1 VLLRGITSGDPRYKR
16 SDIIDHIDGILY
28 LNGDRLLSD
37 WLNEERDDGTKW
49 DKDSIF
55 SHRIYETFVEP
66 CSLVLGG
73 IMDGLSIRGRRDA
86 SNNLKDGSE
95 LCNILH
101 SVPLEAVSKVLFA
114 RPMLT
119 FEDVSE
125 VLHPGELLTGLSS
138 LILLLLNPFCVGI
151 RVL

>member
-1 VLLRGITSGDPRYKR
+1 MLLRGITSGDPCYEK
-16 SDIIDHIDGILY
+16 SDIIDHIDGILC

-37 WLNEERDDGTKW
+37 WLNDTRKDGTKW

-55 SHRIYETFVEP
+55 SHRIYEEFVKP
-66 CSLVLGG
+66 FSLVLGG

-101 SVPLEAVSKVLFA
+101 SVPLQAISKVLFA
-114 RPMLT
+114 RPVLT
-119 FEDVSE
+119 FEDVRE
-125 VLHPGELLTGLSS
+125 VLHPGKLLRG
-138 LILLLLNPFCVGI
+138 
-151 RVL
+151 